1 MLRPAPD
8 GAPEAYVL
16 GERAP
21 LTVSISHSSGL
32 GLCAVAAGR
41 VAMGCDIEEIAKR
54 SDRFVEDYFTER
66 ERATVR
72 GVPGNE
78 RALAATLI
86 WSAKEGALKALRE
99 GLRLDTRA
107 VDVSLTGSP
116 ARISEKFGLTGGEWS
131 PLLVQQGEAKNFR
144 GLWRTHEGFVL
155 TVVAELQPELVR
167 CQHDGGP
174 PL

>member
-1 MLRPAPD
+1 M
-8 GAPEAYVL
+8 
-16 GERAP
+16 
-21 LTVSISHSSGL
+21 
-32 GLCAVAAGR
+32 
-41 VAMGCDIEEIAKR
+41 
-54 SDRFVEDYFTER
+54 
-66 ERATVR
+66 
-72 GVPGNE
+72 
-78 RALAATLI
+78 
-86 WSAKEGALKALRE
+86 
-99 GLRLDTRA
+99 
-107 VDVSLTGSP
+107 DVSLTGSP